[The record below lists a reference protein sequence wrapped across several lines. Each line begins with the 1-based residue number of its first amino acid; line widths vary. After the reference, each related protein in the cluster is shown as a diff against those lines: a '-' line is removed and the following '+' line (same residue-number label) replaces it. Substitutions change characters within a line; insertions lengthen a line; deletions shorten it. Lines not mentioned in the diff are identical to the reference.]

1 MEAVFRKPVFR
12 PILWEIKRCS
22 FLSGFAPLFQIIIR
36 ETRLVAFYVPNDVEG
51 KKGQDRYM
59 VY

>member
-1 MEAVFRKPVFR
+1 MCTPFSV
-12 PILWEIKRCS
+12 
-22 FLSGFAPLFQIIIR
+22 LSGLCPSFSRHQIN
-36 ETRLVAFYVPNDVEG
+36 EMRLVAFYVPNDVEG